1 MDIKLKEEENINF
14 LVKQYKKNLYLL
26 KEKEKKINFRNKI
39 SPLFFIFFLYNWG
52 SLIIVDYYMFNNS
65 FLGNVLTLIFLGIN
79 VYVYILF
86 GNAFLEEA
94 KDEYEEIQNI
104 IDSIKM
110 DIDTYLEK
118 NKYDTNMIEE
128 FYKNI
133 SDTDI

>member
-1 MDIKLKEEENINF
+1 
-14 LVKQYKKNLYLL
+14 
-26 KEKEKKINFRNKI
+26 
-39 SPLFFIFFLYNWG
+39 
-52 SLIIVDYYMFNNS
+52 MFNNS